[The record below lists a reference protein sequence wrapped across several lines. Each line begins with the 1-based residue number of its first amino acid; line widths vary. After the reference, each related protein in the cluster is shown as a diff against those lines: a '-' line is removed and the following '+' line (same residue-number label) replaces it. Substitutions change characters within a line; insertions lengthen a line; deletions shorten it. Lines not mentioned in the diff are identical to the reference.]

1 MQALPGWA
9 RWALAIAGT
18 LAAIWT
24 LSATG
29 LLASGGIQKRA
40 PNVTLQAVP
49 GESLSLDRP
58 GKVVVLNFFA
68 SWCPPCRDE
77 APALR
82 TVSNRLAGRSDVMF
96 VGIVYQDDLADAA
109 AFLADYNLTYPA
121 VEDTGGEIARAFNIG
136 GIPRTLVISPEGD
149 VVLSHFGPIRA
160 DQLLGAIEEAVG
172 R

>member
-1 MQALPGWA
+1 MRALPSWA
-9 RWALAIAGT
+9 RWTLVIAAA

-29 LLASGGIQKRA
+29 LLASGSTQKRA
-40 PNVTLQAVP
+40 PNVTLQASP
-49 GESLSLDRP
+49 AESLSLARP

-82 TVSNRLAGRSDVMF
+82 TVSNRLAGRSDLVF
-96 VGIVYQDDLADAA
+96 VGIIYQDDLADAA
-109 AFLADYNLTYPA
+109 DFLSDYNLTYPA
-121 VEDTGGEIARAFNIG
+121 IEDTGGDLARAFHIG
-136 GIPRTLVISPEGD
+136 GIPRTLVISPKGE
-149 VVLSHFGPIRA
+149 VVLSHFGAIRA
-160 DQLLGAIEEAVG
+160 DQLLGAIEEAAG